1 MRTLFLIVITACLL
15 AACAQPL
22 QPAPTATV
30 ALPSPSSAPTSTPAA
45 PPLSPTEAPTQA
57 PTVAPAPL
65 SPGGFVTYD
74 YMGDRARL
82 HDLQGALLGEMP
94 VPAPGEVVHIAA
106 RLEPGAISVPL
117 VYLGGDARTLS
128 LITGGEASLLYSANV
143 LRKLAGA
150 SGEPQIAFS
159 DLQFAGG
166 ESITLTSSLYAGDVL
181 TIPGA
186 SPVFAYQSA
195 QSLSAVPLAVSPAGV
210 WYTYEPYGIGGDIVF
225 PVHRGLEYLDLASG
239 QVSPV
244 LESESVPSALSPDL
258 SLLAYAPN
266 NKGGLVVRQLA
277 SGAETTFD
285 LLPSSN
291 RGAGYAVFSPD
302 NRYVAWIEVSGFQ
315 GDSETGPQ
323 GTVRIAETTG
333 KLLAEVPQAALT
345 DFFGPAPFAFIPV
358 AFVPQGDSA
367 ALLVQVFSAEES
379 VVLRLTLDGSTLEK
393 LADGRFGGLV
403 YR

>member
-1 MRTLFLIVITACLL
+1 MPARRLRPTA
-15 AACAQPL
+15 
-22 QPAPTATV
+22 PASPTATV
-30 ALPSPSSAPTSTPAA
+30 AATLALFTLHQHPCRTHIGTHRGADRGAS
-45 PPLSPTEAPTQA
+45 
-57 PTVAPAPL
+57 PL

-74 YMGDRARL
+74 YVSDRARL
-82 HDLQGALLGEMP
+82 HDLQGALIGEMP
-94 VPAPGEVVHIAA
+94 VPAPGEVAHIPA
-106 RLEPGAISVPL
+106 RLEPGASSVPL
-117 VYLGGDARTLS
+117 VYLGRDMRTLTLVAGS
-128 LITGGEASLLYSANV
+128 GNTPVYTANV

-150 SGEPQIAFS
+150 PGAPLIAFS
-159 DLQFAGG
+159 DLQFASG

-181 TIPGA
+181 AIPGA

-195 QSLSAVPLAVSPAGV
+195 ESLSAVPMAVSPAGV

-225 PVHRGLEYLDLASG
+225 PVYRGLEYLDLASG
-239 QVSPV
+239 QASPL
-244 LESESVPSALSPDL
+244 LEAERVPSALSPDL
-258 SLLAYAPN
+258 SRLAYTLD

-291 RGAGYAVFSPD
+291 RGAGYAIFSPD

-315 GDSETGPQ
+315 SDTEAGPQ
-323 GTVRIAETTG
+323 GTLRIAETTG
-333 KLLAEVPQAALT
+333 TPLAEVTQAAIT

-358 AFVPQGDSA
+358 AFVPQGDST

-379 VVLRLTLDGSTLEK
+379 VILRLTLDGSTLEK

>member
-1 MRTLFLIVITACLL
+1 MRTILILLLCTSLL

-22 QPAPTATV
+22 QPSPAVTQAVLTPASPPTDTPAPPAPT
-30 ALPSPSSAPTSTPAA
+30 PTLEPTPI
-45 PPLSPTEAPTQA
+45 S
-57 PTVAPAPL
+57 APL

-74 YMGDRARL
+74 YMSDRARL
-82 HDLQGALLGEMP
+82 HDLQGALTGEMP
-94 VPAPGEVVHIAA
+94 VPAPGEVVHIPA
-106 RLEPGAISVPL
+106 RLEPGATSVPL
-117 VYLGGDARTLS
+117 IYLGRDMRTLT
-128 LITGGEASLLYSANV
+128 LVTGSGNTPVFTANV

-150 SGEPQIAFS
+150 SGEPLIAFS
-159 DLQFAGG
+159 DLQFASG
-166 ESITLTSSLYAGDVL
+166 ESITLTSNLYAGDVL

-195 QSLSAVPLAVSPAGV
+195 ESLSAVPLAVSPAGV
-210 WYTYEPYGIGGDIVF
+210 WYTYEPYGIGGDIVY

-244 LESESVPSALSPDL
+244 LEAERVPSALSPDL
-258 SLLAYAPN
+258 SLLAYTLN
-266 NKGGLVVRQLA
+266 NKEGLVVRQLA
-277 SGAETTFD
+277 SGAETSFD

-302 NRYVAWIEVSGFQ
+302 NRYVAWIEISGFQ
-315 GDSETGPQ
+315 SDPQPSPQ

-333 KLLAEVPQAALT
+333 KLLAEVPQAAFT
-345 DFFGPAPFAFIPV
+345 EFFGPSPFAVFPV
-358 AFVPQGDSA
+358 AFVPLGDGA
-367 ALLVQVFSAEES
+367 ALLLQVSSTEES
-379 VVLRLTLDGSTLEK
+379 AILRLTLDGSTLEK